1 MIADTLYSD
10 TNAID
15 TMDTLYS
22 INYPIYFDN
31 SLDELV
37 KFIDRGNYSKFFI
50 LTDENTGTH
59 CLPLV
64 KEKLDSNAQFDIIEI
79 NAGEESKD
87 IDFCIGV
94 WKMLIDF
101 GADRQS
107 LLINLGGG
115 VISDL
120 GGFAASTFKRGIDF
134 VHVPTTLLSQVDASV
149 GGKTGID
156 INSIKNIIGT
166 FTQPKAVFV
175 EYKFI
180 ETLPARQILSGLA
193 EMLKHGLIAD
203 ASYWELLKTSD
214 LEKPSAELIYLS
226 IAIKNKV
233 VIEDPHEMG
242 IRKSLNFGHTIG
254 HAVET
259 YSLINDEDHLSHG
272 EAIAIGMIC
281 ESYLSYKKTGL
292 YEGALTEITEVLSN
306 LYPAYQLKEEY
317 NDTLYEFMLKD
328 KKNQKGKINCTLLD
342 AIGRCS
348 IDNICTKEELFEAL
362 SYYSNL

>member
-1 MIADTLYSD
+1 MNTD
-10 TNAID
+10 TNYNDTYAVD

-22 INYPIYFDN
+22 IDYPIYFEN

-37 KFIDRGNYSKFFI
+37 KFIDRGQYSRFFV
-50 LTDENTGTH
+50 LTDENTAKH
-59 CLPLV
+59 CLPLLR
-64 KEKLDSNAQFDIIEI
+64 EKLGSADNFDIIEI

-87 IDFCIGV
+87 INFCIGV

-156 INSIKNIIGT
+156 IDSIKNIIGT
-166 FTQPKAVFV
+166 FTQPKAVFI
-175 EYKFI
+175 EYGFI
-180 ETLPARQILSGLA
+180 DTLPARQILSGVA

-203 ASYWELLKTSD
+203 AAYWELLKNSD
-214 LEKPSAELIYLS
+214 LKKPTAELIYLS

-233 VIEDPHEMG
+233 VIEDPHEKG
-242 IRKSLNFGHTIG
+242 IRKALNFGHTIG
-254 HAVET
+254 HAIET

-281 ESYLSYKKTGL
+281 EAYLAHKKTGL
-292 YEGALTEITEVLSN
+292 PAEDLQEITETLN
-306 LYPAYQLKEEY
+306 
-317 NDTLYEFMLKD
+317 TLY
-328 KKNQKGKINCTLLD
+328 
-342 AIGRCS
+342 
-348 IDNICTKEELFEAL
+348 
-362 SYYSNL
+362 